1 MIAVF
6 ERLDL
11 ETLRTILATASG
23 DSDMELIQFG
33 LQPTSKQG
41 PSVPDASISGSF
53 HYLFET
59 KTAYNAIRKETQV
72 RNHLRHFASRRGV
85 DERLFVVTPDLSRP
99 PTLARIKDKRV
110 RWFNFKMLD
119 DAILD
124 VLRDEEAPEEER
136 LVLRADERVLL
147 RELHALLIEEGL
159 LGRHEAVIVAAGWAY
174 GFYADTAAYICQSNR
189 FRRGLTHMGF
199 YRHKRVEPHVAHIQY
214 QEAEVPFTRAE
225 ALRRKRSRAPEQR
238 RVAELIE
245 RGLEEGTHVDG
256 AVHQVFL
263 LSPIGSPD
271 TDVLEQPI
279 VHDRHGPWL
288 RGHRYVYLDDLR
300 KARTTDDL

>member
-1 MIAVF
+1 
-6 ERLDL
+6 
-11 ETLRTILATASG
+11 
-23 DSDMELIQFG
+23 MELIQFG
-33 LQPTSKQG
+33 LQPTSKRG
-41 PSVPDASISGSF
+41 SSVPDASISGSF

-72 RNHLRHFASRRGV
+72 RSHLRHFAARRGV
-85 DERLFVVTPDLSRP
+85 DERLFVVSPDLSRP
-99 PTLARIKDKRV
+99 PALAHIKDKRV
-110 RWFNFKMLD
+110 KWFSFKMLD
-119 DAILD
+119 EAILY

-147 RELHALLIEEGL
+147 RELHAFLIEEGL

-199 YRHKRVEPHVAHIQY
+199 YRAKRVEPHIARIEY
-214 QEAEVPFTRAE
+214 QEDEVPFTRTE
-225 ALRRKRSRAPEQR
+225 ALRRKRRRAPEQR

-245 RGLEEGTHVDG
+245 RGLREGTHVDG

-263 LSPIGSPD
+263 LSPIGSPETVD
-271 TDVLEQPI
+271 LGAPI
-279 VHDRHGPWL
+279 VHDRPGPWV
-288 RGHRYVYLDDLR
+288 RGHRYVYLSDIRSAKTTSDL
-300 KARTTDDL
+300 